1 MATETFTCGHTAEL
15 KPGLF
20 GKGQARIK
28 RIAEYF
34 SRPCLQCAVDR
45 LPAYYAQFTLV
56 KSGEKYSADL
66 VAQKVAERAVKL
78 PLAYLYTKNV

>member
-20 GKGQARIK
+20 GRGQARIK
-28 RIAEYF
+28 RITEYF

-45 LPAYYAQFTLV
+45 LPAYYAQFTLGR
-56 KSGEKYSADL
+56 SGEKYSADL
-66 VAQKVAERAVKL
+66 VAHKVAERAAKL
-78 PLAYLYTKNV
+78 PFSYLCTENT